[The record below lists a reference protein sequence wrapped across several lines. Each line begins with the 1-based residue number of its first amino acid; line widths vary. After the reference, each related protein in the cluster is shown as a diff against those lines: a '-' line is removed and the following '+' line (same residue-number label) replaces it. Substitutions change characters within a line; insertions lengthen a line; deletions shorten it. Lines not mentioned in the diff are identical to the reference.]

1 MADARERLVRISE
14 EIGDHATADRARN
27 ANGGNLVVSARAQ
40 KQIVDSARVEAKKW
54 LDDIENRCRR
64 VLLNALGSEPYD
76 RELIALQL
84 GNIIRSYVEKN
95 PRGEQFAA
103 RGRRIKIRDQ
113 AKYDEWQRTK
123 MPYQKALRTGRIVD
137 DAIAGEKARAANK
150 RLTPEARAQAAA
162 NAERLE
168 ASKAGAGKAPA
179 IARKWEAVARTAWNR
194 NRNTAL
200 VNYAQEN
207 PDVVYLE
214 WFTARELHLG
224 GGPVCEVCEQYE
236 LLTLPKDHP
245 RWGTHRPPLHYNCR
259 CELVEVTREQSRAF
273 GIRPTRKAD
282 QPDWDGEAIPAEGFG
297 G

>member
-1 MADARERLVRISE
+1 MADARERLVRISD
-14 EIGDHATADRARN
+14 EIGDHATADRARK

-54 LDDIENRCRR
+54 LDDIENRCKR
-64 VLLNALGSEPYD
+64 VLLNALGSAQYD

-84 GNIIRSYVEKN
+84 GNVVRSYLEKT
-95 PRGEQFAA
+95 PQGERFAA
-103 RGRRIKIRDQ
+103 RGRRMKVRDQ

-123 MPYQKALRTGRIVD
+123 MPYQKALRTGRIID

-150 RLTPEARAQAAA
+150 RLTDDARAQAAA
-162 NAERLE
+162 NAIRLD
-168 ASKAGAGKAPA
+168 AAKAGQGKAPK
-179 IARKWEAVARTAWNR
+179 IAKKWETVSRNAWNR

-200 VNYAQEN
+200 VNLAVDN

-224 GGPVCEVCEQYE
+224 GSPVCETCEQYE
-236 LLTLPKDHP
+236 MLTLPKNHP

-259 CELVEVTREQSRAF
+259 CELVEVTREQSKAF
-273 GIRPTRKAD
+273 KIRPTRKAD
-282 QPDWDGEAIPAEGFG
+282 QPDWDGDAIPAEGFG